1 MSRLLP
7 GEFAD
12 LEPFATT
19 WSLASEG
26 ERYAQL
32 MSSSMAEMQAF
43 YAAVAPRADA
53 AIAYCDRFPL
63 DELPDDALRL
73 LHLVYSLITVSFPVE
88 VWLQPRVPDSGST
101 SLPCFTE
108 PVP

>member
-1 MSRLLP
+1 MSPLLP
-7 GEFAD
+7 REFAD
-12 LEPFATT
+12 LEPFVAT
-19 WSLASEG
+19 WSLASEAD
-26 ERYAQL
+26 RYEQR

-43 YAAVAPRADA
+43 YDAVAPRADA
-53 AIAYCDRFPL
+53 AIAYCDRFPF
-63 DELPDDALRL
+63 DELPEDALRL
-73 LHLVYSLITVSFPVE
+73 LHLVYSLITVSFAVE

>member
-7 GEFAD
+7 REFAD

-26 ERYAQL
+26 ERYAQR

-43 YAAVAPRADA
+43 YDAAAPRADA
-53 AIAYCDRFPL
+53 AVAYCDRFPL
-63 DELPDDALRL
+63 DELPEDALRL
-73 LHLVYSLITVSFPVE
+73 LHLVYSLIIVSFPVE